1 MKAELSNVSL
11 RQQAVYVPEEWR
23 NSQPFTLLNEMTATL
38 VANCA
43 KLGYGFSEELLHAIS
58 GLNPLRKLEI
68 LELLKEVTGVEK
80 NWTPMIRQWDIPT
93 GESVL
98 DHIKTWFANAF
109 GSQNGT
115 RLQCGHLIPENTF
128 PIERYNGCPFC
139 GTPFN
144 VAELELKPSRNPL
157 KVLKLWGRQ
166 DLKTYFQSLLQSPV
180 ALDAT
185 QADSAK
191 ILLKEFGLIEG
202 VEIRMKETLML
213 VIDALVEKEEWDAAG
228 KFFKTPNDILRYLWY
243 KKTGFLQLIEP
254 KVIIKRV
261 AKNSRNIYTQR
272 DQSSEAKIKT
282 ADDLKLKFSRTQCRM
297 YAQWINGLPMD
308 VQAQC
313 ENMHPKRSMWVR
325 VIRALRLA
333 EYSKRPGYEPL
344 KSLLDAFYHERYEVW
359 QGRVNHFRLKL
370 DAENTFKLLKQR
382 PGLFA
387 RSLFANILW
396 FGRDTTMEHFREILP
411 LLAPRLVYTL
421 NMYAESYFDK
431 NAARVAKPLGG
442 VQKKLPANQLVQL
455 YSDEALKEMQ
465 VAVQEVSLEAIKGYL
480 SVQENENKSI
490 YIDES
495 LFQIPIAIGDRGEMV
510 QDLPQIL
517 MGTRLPIEGDTVRLF
532 MQWGEGLEAQHLDMD
547 LSCMVAYESRTERC
561 SYSKLTV
568 AGCRHSGDSQRIPE
582 KVGTAE
588 YIDVNLDQLTKLGA
602 KYVSFTCNAYTN
614 GSLAP
619 NLVVGWMN
627 SIYPMEI
634 KESGVAYDPTAVQ
647 QQCRITQTLNK
658 GMVFGVLDVAARE
671 ILWLELAFGGQI
683 VQNLDTEGVEA
694 LMAKL
699 DAKWKIGDLL
709 QLKAKCQSLMQ
720 VENPEVAE
728 EVYDV
733 EWARDSAKVAE
744 LFLG

>member
-1 MKAELSNVSL
+1 MLSNVSL

-23 NSQPFTLLNEMTATL
+23 NSQNVKELNETTATL

-43 KLGYGFSEELLHAIS
+43 KLGYGFSEELLHVIN

-68 LELLKEVTGVEK
+68 LEVLKDVTGVKK

-98 DHIKTWFANAF
+98 DHIKTWFANAL
-109 GSQNGT
+109 GTQNGT
-115 RLQCGHLIPENTF
+115 RLPCGHLIPENTF

-139 GTPFN
+139 GTPFE
-144 VAELELKPSRNPL
+144 VAELELTPSKNPL
-157 KVLKLWGRQ
+157 KVLKLWGKE
-166 DLKTYFQSLLQSPV
+166 DLKAYFQSLLRSPV

-191 ILLKEFGLIEG
+191 ILLKEFGLMEG

-213 VIDALVEKEEWDAAG
+213 VIDVLVEQEDWDTAG
-228 KFFKTPNDILRYLWY
+228 KLFKTPNDILRYLWY

-254 KVIIKRV
+254 KVIIKRM
-261 AKNSRNIYTQR
+261 AKNARNVYTQT
-272 DQSSEAKIKT
+272 DQSAKVKIKT
-282 ADDLKLKFSRTQCRM
+282 AEDLRLKFTRTQCRM
-297 YAQWINGLPMD
+297 YALWLNGLKMD
-308 VQAQC
+308 VTAQC

-333 EYSKRPGYEPL
+333 EYSKRPGYEQL
-344 KSLLDAFYHERYEVW
+344 KALLDAFYNERYEVW
-359 QGRVNHFRLKL
+359 QGRVNHYKLKL
-370 DAENTFKLLKQR
+370 DAGKTFSLLKQR

-387 RSLFANILW
+387 RSLFANMLW
-396 FGRDTTMEHFREILP
+396 FGKETTLEHFREILP
-411 LLAPRLVYTL
+411 QIAPRLVYTL
-421 NMYAESYFDK
+421 NMYAETYFDR
-431 NAARVAKPLGG
+431 NASRVAKPLGG
-442 VQKKLPANQLVQL
+442 VSKRLPANKLVQL

-465 VAVQEVSLEAIKGYL
+465 MAVQEVSLKAIEGYL
-480 SVQENENKSI
+480 SKQENENKRI

-495 LFQIPIAIGDRGEMV
+495 LFQIPIAIGDRSEMV

-517 MGTRLPIEGDTVRLF
+517 MGTRLPVEGDTVRLF
-532 MQWGEGLEAQHLDMD
+532 MQWGEGLAAQHLDMD

-568 AGCRHSGDSQRIPE
+568 AGCQHSGDIQQIPE

-588 YIDVNLDQLTKLGA
+588 YIDVNMDHLTKLGA

-627 SIYPMEI
+627 AAYPMEI
-634 KESGVAYDPTAVQ
+634 KPSGVAYDPTAVQ

-683 VQNLDTEGVEA
+683 VQNLDTQGVEA

-709 QLKAKCQSLMQ
+709 QLKANCQSLTR
-720 VENPEVAE
+720 VEVPEEAE